1 MKTVKMALADNSNRP
16 APVLI
21 TGAAGALG
29 LYFCS
34 AWASNG
40 LAGGRIV
47 PLVRDGR
54 QQKGTLA
61 TTGRYLAPVEH
72 VDLADPAQT
81 EALIARFRPSV
92 IIHCAAL
99 ANVDR
104 CEDDRDKAF
113 RDNVEGTRSIVDAL
127 HRQAPDCHLIHISTD
142 QVYRDGGGCRGEI
155 GPVNVYGW
163 TKLWSED
170 IARQHK
176 VTTVL
181 RLNYVGRG
189 TSARPGLVNWL
200 VDSLRAEKPVTL
212 FQDVLFNPCHG
223 ALVPRVVERMV
234 MARTTGIFN
243 LGAHGDGLSKADFL
257 LAVAQKL
264 CLPTQTL
271 QMGRLSDLSLKAPR
285 PLDMRMDV
293 SATETVLGEALPS
306 LLETVEDLVAEWQE
320 EEKHNAG

>member
-1 MKTVKMALADNSNRP
+1 MKTVKMARTDNSNAP
-16 APVLI
+16 APVLL
-21 TGAAGALG
+21 TGAGGALG

-34 AWASNG
+34 AWAKNG
-40 LAGGRIV
+40 LAGRRIV

-61 TTGRYLAPVEH
+61 MTGHYLAPVEH
-72 VDLADPAQT
+72 VDLADHAQT
-81 EALIARFRPSV
+81 EALIVRFRPSV

-104 CEDDRDKAF
+104 CEDDLDKAF

-127 HRQAPDCHLIHISTD
+127 QSNAPDCHLVHISTD

-189 TSARPGLVNWL
+189 TSARPGLVAWL

-223 ALVPRVVERMV
+223 ALVPQVVERMI
-234 MARTTGIFN
+234 MAQTTGTFN
-243 LGAHGDGLSKADFL
+243 LGSRGGGLSKADFL
-257 LAVAQKL
+257 LGVAQKL
-264 CLPTQTL
+264 CLPTQTAKL
-271 QMGRLSDLSLKAPR
+271 GRLSDLSLKAPR
-285 PLDMRMDV
+285 SLDMRMDV
-293 SATETVLGEALPS
+293 SATETALGEQLPS
-306 LLETVEDLVAEWQE
+306 LMETLEMLVAEWRKE
-320 EEKHNAG
+320 EEHNAW